1 MPSFSLSRFAIGT
14 SLVVLSTLLLLGCA
28 GMSTN
33 SRHPPPGG
41 VATVTV
47 TPATASIIVGKTQ
60 QFTAVAKDSNGNI
73 ISGVTFTWSSDTTP
87 IATVNSSGLATAVA
101 QGTAHITATTSSV
114 NGTATLTVNP
124 PVASVTVSPPT
135 ATIQVGQTQQFTAVA
150 KDSHGNVISGVTF
163 TWSSDATPIATVNS
177 NGLATAVS

>member
-1 MPSFSLSRFAIGT
+1 M
-14 SLVVLSTLLLLGCA
+14 
-28 GMSTN
+28 
-33 SRHPPPGG
+33 
-41 VATVTV
+41 

-73 ISGVTFTWSSDTTP
+73 IIGAIFTWSSDATP

-124 PVASVTVSPPT
+124 LVASVTVSPPT

-163 TWSSDATPIATVNS
+163 TWSSDATQIATVNS
-177 NGLATAVS
+177 NGLASAVSQGSAHISRWRAE